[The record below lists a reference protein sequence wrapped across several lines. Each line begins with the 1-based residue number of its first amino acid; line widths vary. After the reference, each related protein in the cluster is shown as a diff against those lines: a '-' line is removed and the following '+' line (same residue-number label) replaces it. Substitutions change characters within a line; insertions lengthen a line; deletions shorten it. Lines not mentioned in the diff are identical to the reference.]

1 MSDFETPPPPDPDRE
16 VTDNLDALDPEAPSD
31 SPVVHPPQ
39 QDADRPVGRLEDAE
53 DDLQQENAATS
64 LDQPSD
70 QSV

>member
-31 SPVVHPPQ
+31 SPVVHPPE
-39 QDADRPVGRLEDAE
+39 QDADRPVPTPEDA
-53 DDLQQENAATS
+53 DDLQEENAATS

-70 QSV
+70 QSS